1 MELNISAPVLLTSEH
16 DVSRF
21 KSGEDALDEWL
32 IRHALKNQDNGA
44 SRTYVICV
52 ENQVIGY
59 YALAN
64 GAVASSV
71 APGKVRRNMPD
82 PIPVMILGR
91 LAIDTNW
98 QGKGLGRAL
107 LQDSVLRTLQAAQIA
122 GIRAI
127 VVHALHEKAA
137 AFYKK
142 CGFVASPIHENTL
155 MLMLRDAAAALPEDS
170 QNTH

>member
-1 MELNISAPVLLTSEH
+1 MGLNISAPVLLASDH
-16 DVSRF
+16 DVSKF
-21 KSGEDALDEWL
+21 NSGEAALDNWL

-44 SRTYVICV
+44 SRTYVICT
-52 ENQVIGY
+52 EKQVIGY

-82 PIPVMILGR
+82 PIPVMVLGR

-107 LQDSVLRTLQAAQIA
+107 LQDAVLRTLQAAQIA

-127 VVHALHEKAA
+127 VVHALQEKAA
-137 AFYKK
+137 DFYRK
-142 CGFVASPIHENTL
+142 CGFVASPINENTL
-155 MLMLRDAAAALPEDS
+155 MLMLRDAAAVLLG
-170 QNTH
+170 